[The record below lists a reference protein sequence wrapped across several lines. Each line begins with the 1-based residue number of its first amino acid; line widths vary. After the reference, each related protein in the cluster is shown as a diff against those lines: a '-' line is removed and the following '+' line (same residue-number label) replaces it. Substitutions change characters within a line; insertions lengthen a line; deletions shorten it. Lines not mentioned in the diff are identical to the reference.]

1 MQGAS
6 AIESTLKDFPRA
18 PLRVFVVWER
28 VLLTDV
34 APPSTS
40 VLSRVRDR
48 RAAQF
53 WDRGRVLSQKMLVSG
68 FQNPLRGPVVWDIV
82 ALFGPGARW
91 DESFPQPDFSGAAVV
106 DAIDEVRRR
115 LAHSYSKASTNEAL
129 TADSAGPI
137 AAIKAAPRITGTS
150 AAATGNG
157 N

>member
-18 PLRVFVVWER
+18 SLRVFVVWER

-34 APPSTS
+34 APPSTT
-40 VLSRVRDR
+40 VLSRVTDR

-53 WDRGRVLSQKMLVSG
+53 WDRGRVLSQKILASG
-68 FQNPLRGPVVWDIV
+68 FQNPLRGPVVWDMV
-82 ALFGPGARW
+82 ALFPPGVRW
-91 DESFPQPDFSGAAVV
+91 EASFPQPDFSGAAVV

-115 LAHSYSKASTNEAL
+115 LAHSYSKASTSDAL

-137 AAIKAAPRITGTS
+137 AAISAAPRMIGAST
-150 AAATGNG
+150 AAIWNG